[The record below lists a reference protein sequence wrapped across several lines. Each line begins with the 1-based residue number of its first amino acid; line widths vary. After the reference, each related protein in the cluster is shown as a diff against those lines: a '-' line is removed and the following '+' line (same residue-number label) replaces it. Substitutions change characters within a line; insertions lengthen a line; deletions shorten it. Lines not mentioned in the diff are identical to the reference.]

1 MSATPESP
9 HEVTYERTLNRSM
22 LDRCHPCEWWYD
34 VDDSE
39 FPSKF
44 VFELLYQV
52 ESGEVVLRG
61 IVPKSVITADLQGNP
76 LFQHDFAERERAG
89 VWQWFHARLNRQS
102 ERLMSMMA
110 EEIERDRQARSATTE
125 STFLA
130 LQSELAV
137 AG

>member
-1 MSATPESP
+1 MSVMPDFLNA
-9 HEVTYERTLNRSM
+9 VTYDRTLNRSV

-44 VFELLYQV
+44 VFDLLYQV
-52 ESGEVVLRG
+52 ESDEVVLRG
-61 IVPKSVITADLQGNP
+61 IVPKAVVTADVLGNS
-76 LFQHDFAERERAG
+76 LFQHEFADRERPG

-102 ERLMSMMA
+102 ERLRSLMA
-110 EEIERDRQARSATTE
+110 IEIERDRQTRSAATE
-125 STFLA
+125 TIFLD
-130 LQSELAV
+130 LKSELAI